1 MNALVKLANPWSA
14 LEISFWVHLLDHERN
29 GQTGKYMK
37 RARNFILGAF
47 MHPEW
52 NSILIFT
59 FLNKEMRYI
68 YIQFYIKSA
77 CFKWIK

>member
-1 MNALVKLANPWSA
+1 MEVLQVNIKYPVTFKDW
-14 LEISFWVHLLDHERN
+14 ISFWVHLLD
-29 GQTGKYMK
+29 
-37 RARNFILGAF
+37 

-68 YIQFYIKSA
+68 
-77 CFKWIK
+77 